1 MNYLEIL
8 FKIDKM
14 ENNKKLLEMYKEQ
27 DLILQKNFE
36 QRPKLNNS
44 VDTKTLDRMLDIC
57 DDNSHIANALISIL
71 DKAIF
76 AVRTEI
82 KQIKKHISFTELHE
96 DAAFDA
102 ANKDN
107 KTSKTEYE
115 KTKKFYISTKT
126 FDFVCELEELKTIE
140 EFGELELKRITRIKE
155 EFSEFNMNVKKK
167 YQLMV

>member
-8 FKIDKM
+8 FKIDK
-14 ENNKKLLEMYKEQ
+14 EESNIKLLEMYKIKDTE
-27 DLILQKNFE
+27 LQKNFE
-36 QRPKLNNS
+36 QRPKLNNT
-44 VDTKTLDRMLDIC
+44 VDTKTLDIMLDIC
-57 DDNSHIANALISIL
+57 DDNGHIANTLISIL

-82 KQIKKHISFTELHE
+82 KQIKKHIAFTELRE

-102 ANKDN
+102 ANKEN
-107 KTSKTEYE
+107 KLSKTEYE
-115 KTKKFYISTKT
+115 KMKKFYITNKT
-126 FDFVCELEELKTIE
+126 FEYVYELEELKTIE
-140 EFGELELKRITRIKE
+140 EFGDLELKRIIRMKE